1 MATISVRYSTYE
13 DRGIAWLSTQ
23 VSVLSAD
30 GDGEYDVRLKP
41 SRIDRSKS
49 RATGTYYYDNLA
61 DGVYVAKGY
70 GIYRYYIV
78 TDGEAREVTRD
89 EVMA

>member
-1 MATISVRYSTYE
+1 
-13 DRGIAWLSTQ
+13 
-23 VSVLSAD
+23 
-30 GDGEYDVRLKP
+30 
-41 SRIDRSKS
+41 
-49 RATGTYYYDNLA
+49 
-61 DGVYVAKGY
+61 VYVAKGY